1 MKILEA
7 TDENIG
13 KAAAVIRNGGVVA
26 YPTET
31 VYGIGCIPG
40 DKDASQRVCEIKE
53 RADNPLPLICSDVNV
68 AHKVVDFNAAADR
81 LAERFWPGPLIL
93 VLKAKMKYGMWVTH
107 GASTLGVRVSS
118 HPVASKLTKLSEGV
132 IVGSSVDIDGRP
144 LALTAKEAL
153 EQFGRKIDMIL
164 DGGPCPGAE
173 RSTVLDIS
181 SDELWILRKGPITG
195 EQIREALKDPSI
207 DDS

>member
-13 KAAAVIRNGGVVA
+13 KAAAVIRSGGVVA

-40 DKDASQRVCEIKE
+40 DKDASQRVCEIKA

-68 AHKVVDFNAAADR
+68 ACKVVDFNVMADR

-93 VLKAKMKYGMWVTH
+93 VLEAKMKFGMWVTH
-107 GASTLGVRVSS
+107 GATTLGVRVSS
-118 HPVASKLTKLSEGV
+118 HPVASKLAKLSEGV
-132 IVGSSVDIDGRP
+132 IVGTSVDVDGK
-144 LALTAKEAL
+144 LALTANDAL
-153 EQFGRKIDMIL
+153 EQFGRKVDMIL
-164 DGGPCPGAE
+164 DGGPCPGIE
-173 RSTVLDIS
+173 RSTVLDLT

-195 EQIREALKDPSI
+195 EQIREALKDLPMN
-207 DDS
+207 DS

>member
-7 TDENIG
+7 TEENIG
-13 KAAAVIRNGGVVA
+13 RAAAVIRNGGVVA

-40 DKDASQRVCEIKE
+40 DKDASQRVCEIKA

-68 AHKVVDFNAAADR
+68 ACKVVDFNVMADR

-93 VLKAKMKYGMWVTH
+93 VLKSRMKYGMWVTH

-118 HPVASKLTKLSEGV
+118 HPVASKLAKLSEGV
-132 IVGSSVDIDGRP
+132 IVGSSVDIDGK
-144 LALTAKEAL
+144 LALTAKDAL
-153 EQFGRKIDMIL
+153 EQFGRKVDMIL
-164 DGGPCPGAE
+164 DGGPCPGIE
-173 RSTVLDIS
+173 RSTVLDLS

-195 EQIREALKDPSI
+195 EQIREALKDLPI

>member
-13 KAAAVIRNGGVVA
+13 RAAAVIRNGGVVA

-40 DKDASQRVCEIKE
+40 DKDASQRVCEIKA

-68 AHKVVDFNAAADR
+68 ACKVVDFNVMADR
-81 LAERFWPGPLIL
+81 LAEQFWPGPLIL
-93 VLKAKMKYGMWVTH
+93 VLKSKMKYGMWVTH

-118 HPVASKLTKLSEGV
+118 HPVASKLAKLSEGV
-132 IVGSSVDIDGRP
+132 IVGSSVDIDGK
-144 LALTAKEAL
+144 LALTAKDAL
-153 EQFGRKIDMIL
+153 EQFGRKVDMIL
-164 DGGPCPGAE
+164 DGGPCPGSE
-173 RSTVLDIS
+173 RSTVLDLS
-181 SDELWILRKGPITG
+181 SDELWIIRKGPITG
-195 EQIREALKDPSI
+195 EQIREALKDLPI

>member
-7 TDENIG
+7 TEENIG
-13 KAAAVIRNGGVVA
+13 RAAAVIRSGGVVA

-68 AHKVVDFNAAADR
+68 ACKVVDFNVMADR

-93 VLKAKMKYGMWVTH
+93 VLKSRMKYGMWVTH

-118 HPVASKLTKLSEGV
+118 HPVASKLAKLSEGV
-132 IVGSSVDIDGRP
+132 IVGSSVDIDGK
-144 LALTAKEAL
+144 LALTAKDAL
-153 EQFGRKIDMIL
+153 EQFGRKVDMIL
-164 DGGPCPGAE
+164 DGGPCPGIE
-173 RSTVLDIS
+173 RSTVIDLT

-195 EQIREALKDPSI
+195 EQIREALKDLPI

>member
-13 KAAAVIRNGGVVA
+13 KAAAVIRSGGVVA

-40 DKDASQRVCEIKE
+40 DKDASQRVCEIKA

-68 AHKVVDFNAAADR
+68 ARKVVDFNVMADR

-93 VLKAKMKYGMWVTH
+93 VLKSRMKYGMWVTH

-118 HPVASKLTKLSEGV
+118 HSVASKLAKLSEGV
-132 IVGSSVDIDGRP
+132 IVGSSVDIDGK
-144 LALTAKEAL
+144 LALTAKDAL
-153 EQFGRKIDMIL
+153 EQFGRKVDMIL
-164 DGGPCPGAE
+164 DGGTCPGIE
-173 RSTVLDIS
+173 RSTVLDLT

-195 EQIREALKDPSI
+195 EQIREALKDLPI